1 MTDFRLRYT
10 NWSTCFTNNPNK
22 NSQERLKSN
31 HGIKMKYLIFPGLIL
46 ALSGIILI
54 IYAVLLAIKVKA
66 LNRKKLT
73 TDEEL
78 KEKIGKLIP
87 LNLAGLFISFFG
99 LIMLLFAIILG

>member
-1 MTDFRLRYT
+1 
-10 NWSTCFTNNPNK
+10 
-22 NSQERLKSN
+22 
-31 HGIKMKYLIFPGLIL
+31 MKYLIFPGLIL

-99 LIMLLFAIILG
+99 LMMLLFAIILS

>member
-1 MTDFRLRYT
+1 
-10 NWSTCFTNNPNK
+10 
-22 NSQERLKSN
+22 
-31 HGIKMKYLIFPGLIL
+31 MKYLIFPALII

-54 IYAVLLAIKVKA
+54 IYAVLLAIKVKTS
-66 LNRKKLT
+66 NKKKLT

>member
-1 MTDFRLRYT
+1 
-10 NWSTCFTNNPNK
+10 
-22 NSQERLKSN
+22 
-31 HGIKMKYLIFPGLIL
+31 MKYLIFPALII
-46 ALSGIILI
+46 ALSGMILI
-54 IYAVLLAIKVKA
+54 IYAVLLAIKVKTS
-66 LNRKKLT
+66 NKRKLS

>member
-1 MTDFRLRYT
+1 
-10 NWSTCFTNNPNK
+10 
-22 NSQERLKSN
+22 
-31 HGIKMKYLIFPGLIL
+31 MKYLIFPGSIL

-54 IYAVLLAIKVKA
+54 IYAVLLAINVNT

-99 LIMLLFAIILG
+99 LIMLLLAIILG

>member
-1 MTDFRLRYT
+1 
-10 NWSTCFTNNPNK
+10 
-22 NSQERLKSN
+22 
-31 HGIKMKYLIFPGLIL
+31 MKYLIFPAAIL
-46 ALSGIILI
+46 GFSGIILI
-54 IYAVLLAIKVKA
+54 IYSVFLAIKVKTS
-66 LNRKKLT
+66 NKKKLT

>member
-1 MTDFRLRYT
+1 
-10 NWSTCFTNNPNK
+10 
-22 NSQERLKSN
+22 
-31 HGIKMKYLIFPGLIL
+31 MKYLIFPALIL
-46 ALSGIILI
+46 CFSGIILI
-54 IYAVLLAIKVKA
+54 IYAVLLAIKVKTS
-66 LNRKKLT
+66 NKKKLT

>member
-1 MTDFRLRYT
+1 
-10 NWSTCFTNNPNK
+10 
-22 NSQERLKSN
+22 
-31 HGIKMKYLIFPGLIL
+31 MKYLIFPALIL
-46 ALSGIILI
+46 GFSGIILI

-66 LNRKKLT
+66 SNKKKLT